1 VITLAGQFADAGR
14 AAGFRVERYGES
26 EGCPLFALTRRTPG
40 PRPRLYLSTGIPW
53 RRARAAS
60 CPAPADRRGFFDRR
74 AHWFLCPLINP
85 AGLARGT
92 RENADGLDLN
102 RDYKDRRS
110 AEIRAHI
117 AWLERQPPFDFTM
130 CCTRIG
136 RPRAFTCTSS
146 IPTTAPPS
154 RRR

>member
-1 VITLAGQFADAGR
+1 VDSSPSVKKSSIAGVITLAGQFADAGR

-40 PRPRLYLSTGIPW
+40 PRPRLYLSTGIHGDE
-53 RRARAAS
+53 
-60 CPAPADRRGFFDRR
+60 PAPPLALLRLIERGFFDRR

-102 RDYKDRRS
+102 RDYKDCRS

-130 CCTRIG
+130 CLHED
-136 RPRAFTCTSS
+136 
-146 IPTTAPPS
+146 
-154 RRR
+154 